1 MSGGFLS
8 RFRPRRD
15 AEKPSDGTPSPAHEA
30 THTQQQDD
38 ASAEETLPGMP
49 DKVASGDLPAEGNDV
64 AMEEMT
70 IAHEGLQLDQSQ
82 GGSPTLAQYAINGN
96 SPGMEGGSDDVAAE
110 EGGAED
116 TAQKF
121 TLFKEDGVPLRAETS
136 LDPAEG
142 TQDSDALTSPGP
154 DGQAAARW
162 NFTNAWPSKV
172 SGPQTNSDSDL
183 PGEPDELRTA
193 DSDSDPIAIEK
204 VEIAVEKV
212 EPPWSAAQAPDDL
225 APGGTGDDAATREFY
240 EGLITKTTI
249 PAAEPEDLE
258 PQSTLQPLN
267 ETEGDGLTLLTTN
280 LRDNLDDAPD
290 FDVADFDGKDDDN
303 PDVDDLT

>member
-15 AEKPSDGTPSPAHEA
+15 AEGAKDGENLAGHEA
-30 THTQQQDD
+30 AHVWQQDD
-38 ASAEETLPGMP
+38 ADAGMP

-70 IAHEGLQLDQSQ
+70 VAHEGLELDQAQ
-82 GGSPTLAQYAINGN
+82 DGSPTLAQYAINGN

-110 EGGAED
+110 EGGPED

-121 TLFKEDGVPLRAETS
+121 TLFKEDGVPLRAEAS
-136 LDPAEG
+136 LDPEEG
-142 TQDSDALTSPGP
+142 TQRGDALTSPGP
-154 DGQAAARW
+154 DGQAAAQW

-183 PGEPDELRTA
+183 PREPDELAT
-193 DSDSDPIAIEK
+193 DDPGSDP
-204 VEIAVEKV
+204 IAVEKV
-212 EPPWSAAQAPDDL
+212 EPPWSTAQAPEGL
-225 APGGTGDDAATREFY
+225 APGSTGDDAATREFY

-249 PAAEPEDLE
+249 PAAEPEDVE
-258 PQSTLQPLN
+258 PQSTLQPLT

-290 FDVADFDGKDDDN
+290 FDGDDFDGKDDDD